1 MTNEEILKLWKQGYT
16 VEQIV
21 SKSEVAKKHKKN
33 EEVLYWIRHR
43 IENVIFDYE
52 VGKKWI
58 DTMK

>member
-52 VGKKWI
+52 VGKK
-58 DTMK
+58 